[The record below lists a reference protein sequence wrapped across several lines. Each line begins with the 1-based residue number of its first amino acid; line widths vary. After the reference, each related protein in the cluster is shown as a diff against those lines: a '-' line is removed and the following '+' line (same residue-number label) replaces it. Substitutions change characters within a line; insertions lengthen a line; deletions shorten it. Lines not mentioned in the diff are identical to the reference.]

1 MNSCTF
7 VDNKWVTAIKVVY
20 VSRAG
25 GGGEGGGRLCKKP
38 QNGQLKSF

>member
-25 GGGEGGGRLCKKP
+25 GGVGGRQCKKP